1 MVSLFCVEDERIP
14 RESIRKN
21 VPWEENDIS
30 FVGDAPD
37 GEMALPQILEKKPDI
52 VITDIR
58 MPFMDGLE
66 LTRILRKKLPETRI
80 IILSG
85 YDEFDYARQ
94 AISMGVSDYLLKP
107 VSAADLLTAV
117 GKVRDAI
124 ERSRT
129 DRALPEQTLARREV
143 FFSSLYSG
151 FLSSAA
157 QILEQAEALSIHLDA
172 SMYQVVIAT
181 LDSPVAK
188 NVAEWKSFL
197 YQAPDTLASGFSGD
211 RVVYL
216 LWGEN
221 IADLTAAEARL
232 QRWAEDF
239 HAQHGVVLTMVQGS
253 AVQRLGDLSKS
264 YQTASLRMEAGRT
277 DAGVQLI
284 GAKPFD
290 RGELLE
296 FLRIGRAENTEAFW
310 EYYRPIIEQTFASY
324 IYRCYLLTELFF
336 AIRQFVDEIHAPA
349 PALLTDGGLLERW
362 SASDCT
368 ADDFIRFGSQ
378 LCAEVMAARSG
389 TSVSV
394 VDAARQ
400 YVDQHYADS
409 ELSLGTTARAVGISP
424 NHLSTV
430 FKEKNGIGFSDYV
443 TDVRIRQAKRLLI
456 TTDLRASEIGERVG
470 YQNMNYFGMLFKKMT
485 GISPNRYRW
494 EHQS

>member
-21 VPWEENDIS
+21 VPWVENGIS

-66 LTRILRKKLPETRI
+66 LTRILREKLPETRI

-94 AISMGVSDYLLKP
+94 AISMGVSEYLLKP
-107 VSAADLLTAV
+107 VSAADILSAV
-117 GKVRDAI
+117 EKVRDAI
-124 ERSRT
+124 ERSRS
-129 DRALPEQTLARREV
+129 DRALPKQTLARREV

-151 FLSSAA
+151 FLSTET
-157 QILEQAEALSIHLDA
+157 QILGRAAALSIHLNA
-172 SMYQVVIAT
+172 AMYQVVIAV
-181 LDSPVAK
+181 LEPPASKDAV
-188 NVAEWKSFL
+188 EWKSLL
-197 YQAPDTLASGFSGD
+197 YQVPDTLASGFSGE

-216 LWGEN
+216 LWGKDP
-221 IADLTAAEARL
+221 ADLTAAGARL
-232 QRWAEDF
+232 RQWAEDF
-239 HAQHGVVLTMVQGS
+239 HAQHGTTLTMVQGG

-264 YQTASLRMEAGRT
+264 YQAASLRLEARRADSG
-277 DAGVQLI
+277 GQLI

-296 FLRIGRAENTEAFW
+296 FLRIGRTENAEAFW
-310 EYYRPIIEQTFASY
+310 EYYRPSIEQTFSSY

-389 TSVSV
+389 ASVSAA
-394 VDAARQ
+394 DAARQ

-409 ELSLGTTARAVGISP
+409 DLSLGTTARAVGVSP

-430 FKEKNGIGFSDYV
+430 FKEKHGIGFSDYV
-443 TDVRIRQAKRLLI
+443 TDVRIRQAKRLLT
-456 TTDLRASEIGERVG
+456 TTDLRTSEIGERVG

-494 EHQS
+494 ERQS

>member
-14 RESIRKN
+14 RESIRTI
-21 VPWEENDIS
+21 VPWAEHGIS

-66 LTRILRKKLPETRI
+66 LTHILRERLPETRI

-94 AISMGVSDYLLKP
+94 AISMGVSEYLLKP
-107 VSAADLLTAV
+107 VSAADLLSAV

-124 ERSRT
+124 ERARS
-129 DRALPEQTLARREV
+129 DHAPPEQALARREI

-157 QILEQAEALSIHLDA
+157 QILEQAKTLSIHLNA
-172 SMYQVVIAT
+172 PIYQVVIAALEPPVSKDAAKWKT
-181 LDSPVAK
+181 L
-188 NVAEWKSFL
+188 L
-197 YQAPDTLASGFSGD
+197 YQAPDTLASGFNGE
-211 RVVYL
+211 RVVFL
-216 LWGEN
+216 LWGRDSASL
-221 IADLTAAEARL
+221 ADTEARL
-232 QRWAEDF
+232 RQWAEDF
-239 HAQHGVVLTMVQGS
+239 YVQHGTVLTMVSGS
-253 AVQRLGDLSKS
+253 PVRRLGELSQS
-264 YQTASLRMEAGRT
+264 YQTASFRMETRSTGSS
-277 DAGVQLI
+277 GQLI
-284 GAKPFD
+284 KAKPFD

-296 FLRIGRAENTEAFW
+296 FLRIGRAENADAFW
-310 EYYRPIIEQTFASY
+310 AYYRPAIEQTFSSY

-336 AIRQFVDEIHAPA
+336 SIRQFADEIHAPVSA
-349 PALLTDGGLLERW
+349 FLTDAGLLERW

-368 ADDFIRFGSQ
+368 AEDFIRFGIR
-378 LCAEVMAARSG
+378 LCTEAMSARSG
-389 TSVSV
+389 ASVSAA
-394 VDAARQ
+394 DAARQ

-409 ELSLGTTARAVGISP
+409 ELSLGAAARAVGLSP

-430 FKEKNGIGFSDYV
+430 FKEKHGIGFSDYV
-443 TDVRIRQAKRLLI
+443 TDMRIRQAKRLLL
-456 TTDLRASEIGERVG
+456 TTDLQISEIGERVG
-470 YQNMNYFGMLFKKMT
+470 YQNINYFGMLFKKVI
-485 GISPNRYRW
+485 GVSPNRYRQ